1 MLVKHKALA
10 ATSHGVA
17 FGSIITAILD
27 HFTPEQWNA
36 IGILGGLAISGVT
49 TLISWHYQRL
59 DARRK
64 SQDSPGK

>member
-27 HFTPEQWNA
+27 HFTPEQWQA
-36 IGILGGLAISGVT
+36 IGILGGLAISGLT
-49 TLISWHYQRL
+49 SLASLHFQRK
-59 DARRK
+59 DVRSKQRG
-64 SQDSPGK
+64 SPEK